1 MEKKHRILIVDDE
14 VLNRSVFKEM
24 VESLGHVAEVA
35 EDGVGALAMM
45 KLDIDLVLMDVNMP
59 GIDGFETVRRIRK
72 DPEVGDLPIIMVTA
86 LAGKEDRLRAVEA
99 GANDFIAKPVDLT
112 ELQVRTASLL
122 KIKEHQD
129 DIKRYQSEL
138 EALVEKRT
146 VALRRTLDE
155 MAEAQR
161 RTHEAYLDT
170 IHRLA
175 VAAEYKDMYT
185 AAHINRV
192 SYYCSMLGRALHLP
206 PGETET
212 ILHASPMHDVGKLG
226 IPEGILL
233 KPGKLDPD
241 EWKIMKKHTTI
252 GAHILGGSTSE
263 LLQAGEIIA
272 LSHHEWWDGSGY
284 PQGLVGEDIPIMGR
298 ICAVADVFD
307 AMTTERPYKDAMSNE
322 QAFEI
327 LGEKRGAHLD
337 PQIVDLFL
345 ESLDDVAAIQEI
357 YRDKNETTF
366 SSLEKSV
373 IGVRGRGG
381 WR

>member
-1 MEKKHRILIVDDE
+1 MDDE
-14 VLNRSVFKEM
+14 ELNRSVFKEM
-24 VESLGHVAEVA
+24 VESLGHEVEVA

-59 GIDGFETVRRIRK
+59 GMDGFETVRRIRE
-72 DPEVGDLPIIMVTA
+72 DPEVGDLPVIMVTA

-112 ELQVRTASLL
+112 ELQVRTSSLL
-122 KIKEHQD
+122 KVKEHQD
-129 DIKRYQSEL
+129 EIRRYQAEL

-146 VALRRTLDE
+146 VALRKTLDE

-161 RTHEAYLDT
+161 QTHEAYLDT

-192 SYYCSMLGRALHLP
+192 SFYCAMLGRALHLP

-226 IPEGILL
+226 ISEGILL
-233 KPGKLDPD
+233 KPGKLDPG
-241 EWKIMKKHTTI
+241 EWEIMKQHTTI
-252 GAHILGGSTSE
+252 GARILGGSTSE
-263 LLQAGEIIA
+263 LLEAGEIIA

-284 PQGLVGEDIPIMGR
+284 PQGLAGEDIPIMGR

-307 AMTTERPYKDAMSNE
+307 AMTTDRPYNEAMPNE
-322 QAFEI
+322 KALEI
-327 LGEKRGAHLD
+327 LKEKRGTHLA
-337 PQIVDLFL
+337 PQVVDLFL
-345 ESLDDVAAIQEI
+345 EYLDEVLAIQEK
-357 YRDKNETTF
+357 YRDNYVTIRP
-366 SSLEKSV
+366 SL
-373 IGVRGRGG
+373 
-381 WR
+381 